1 MVEITTEYLA
11 IIAIVVNVIL
21 VVFIIKHYKSSQ
33 KQFQLKSRP
42 WLILDEGEKIV
53 FDNSIDLYLEN
64 IGELPAQSIAIHYQY
79 IEYDEG
85 KRIVKEFEKEFVT
98 IGIIVPK
105 QKHHFTLNS
114 FVLDNIITSEEFNV
128 DITVT
133 YNFGKEEKLAKFN
146 YYYNRVLN
154 HREINCTEAT

>member
-1 MVEITTEYLA
+1 MEITTEHLA
-11 IIAIVVNVIL
+11 IISIIVNVIL
-21 VVFIIKHYKSSQ
+21 VVFIIKQYKSSQ
-33 KQFQLKSRP
+33 SRP

-64 IGELPAQSIAIHYQY
+64 IGELPAQSIAIHYQH

-105 QKHHFTLNS
+105 QKYHFTLNS
-114 FVLDNIITSEEFNV
+114 FELDNILSSTEFNV

-133 YNFGKEEKLAKFN
+133 YYFGKEEKLAKFN
-146 YYYNRVLN
+146 YYYNSILE
-154 HREINCTEAT
+154 HKEIKCAEAT

>member
-1 MVEITTEYLA
+1 MVEITTEHLT

-33 KQFQLKSRP
+33 KQFQSKSRP
-42 WLILDEGEKIV
+42 WLILDEGGKIV

-64 IGELPAQSIAIHYQY
+64 IGELPAQSIAIHYQH

-85 KRIVKEFEKEFVT
+85 KRIVKDFEKEFVT
-98 IGIIVPK
+98 TGIIVPK
-105 QKHHFTLNS
+105 QKYHFTLNS
-114 FVLDNIITSEEFNV
+114 FELDNILSSEEFDV

-146 YYYNRVLN
+146 YYYNRTFE
-154 HREINCTEAT
+154 HKEIKCSEAT